1 MAPGRSG
8 GGGRFGG
15 RFGRGGGRGRAPSR
29 APQEEP
35 PPEAPS
41 NVPPSWNIYF
51 PEVRFAPDDRRA
63 ELVGTLARFF
73 SSDVGFEL
81 VKPVRIHAE
90 RELFLELDYEALKAR
105 ADIPDL
111 FAALE
116 LAPAE
121 AMPCVRAAVH
131 EVIHNSPIGRKELPH
146 LQVSPAAAKVI
157 TRPPRV
163 DVQLYNHPEVQIKF
177 SELKSKTIGKL
188 VSIRGTVTRV
198 ARVMPF
204 AKSLTFTCDKCDA
217 SQVVHLVDGK
227 YAEPE
232 SCVGQGCRGRKFTA
246 NRESVKLV
254 DWQKIRIQELSRDV
268 PAEDIGRIPRFADVE
283 VEGTLC
289 DACRGGD
296 IVTIVGIADILN
308 VEAKGSA
315 LERERAAKQYNVYV
329 KGISIR
335 KRDSDAGGAPPLS
348 AAAAEAF
355 ARGLPDLVAEDA
367 HFGRVNEGWLGQKGF
382 RPDVVDNTT
391 FSPADLEF
399 IVRFTEE
406 CAGEQFKQLI
416 HSLCPTIYGHEVVK
430 AGLLLALFGGV
441 RKTFDEEG
449 TLPMRGSI
457 HCLVVGDP
465 GLGKSQMLK
474 AVSNVANRGL
484 YVSGRSASAAGLTAT
499 VVKDSENG
507 GSTYEA
513 GALILCDGGV
523 CCVDEF
529 DKMPNEHQ
537 ALLEVLEQQTVSLAK
552 AGITVNLP
560 ARTSVVAAANPVG
573 GVYNRSKSIMNNL
586 KMNPAL
592 LSRFDLLFLIV
603 DDPDE
608 ELDEYR
614 TRHVLATHNPEGE
627 EATLRLQHAQQKLLA
642 HHAHVDEIDDEDEG
656 GERRHGA
663 EFMGEKRS
671 SLRRRLQLDLAG
683 ADAEFAPLP
692 HNLMRKYITYAN
704 VHCFPRLTPEAGT
717 ILQAFYLELRAADTV
732 GEDYPPITPRQLEAL
747 IRLAEARAKVELRET
762 VTEDDARDA
771 VEIMRETMRDVLE
784 GGGLAGKRGFSGK
797 GNKNVKAKMFV
808 EAMNRR
814 AIEKDSAY
822 FTMGEL
828 YAIVDD
834 LQLQI
839 QDVDGFIEGLNMAGD
854 ILKSGRLYKSA
865 SS

>member
-41 NVPPSWNIYF
+41 NVPPSWNNYF

-163 DVQLYNHPEVQIKF
+163 DVHLYNHPEVQIKF

-355 ARGLPDLVAEDA
+355 AR
-367 HFGRVNEGWLGQKGF
+367 
-382 RPDVVDNTT
+382 DVVDNTT

-513 GALILCDGGV
+513 GALIMCDGGV

-642 HHAHVDEIDDEDEG
+642 HHAH
-656 GERRHGA
+656 
-663 EFMGEKRS
+663 
-671 SLRRRLQLDLAG
+671 
-683 ADAEFAPLP
+683 
-692 HNLMRKYITYAN
+692 YITYAN

>member
-1 MAPGRSG
+1 
-8 GGGRFGG
+8 
-15 RFGRGGGRGRAPSR
+15 
-29 APQEEP
+29 
-35 PPEAPS
+35 
-41 NVPPSWNIYF
+41 
-51 PEVRFAPDDRRA
+51 
-63 ELVGTLARFF
+63 
-73 SSDVGFEL
+73 
-81 VKPVRIHAE
+81 
-90 RELFLELDYEALKAR
+90 
-105 ADIPDL
+105 
-111 FAALE
+111 
-116 LAPAE
+116 
-121 AMPCVRAAVH
+121 
-131 EVIHNSPIGRKELPH
+131 
-146 LQVSPAAAKVI
+146 
-157 TRPPRV
+157 
-163 DVQLYNHPEVQIKF
+163 
-177 SELKSKTIGKL
+177 
-188 VSIRGTVTRV
+188 
-198 ARVMPF
+198 
-204 AKSLTFTCDKCDA
+204 
-217 SQVVHLVDGK
+217 
-227 YAEPE
+227 
-232 SCVGQGCRGRKFTA
+232 
-246 NRESVKLV
+246 
-254 DWQKIRIQELSRDV
+254 
-268 PAEDIGRIPRFADVE
+268 
-283 VEGTLC
+283 
-289 DACRGGD
+289 
-296 IVTIVGIADILN
+296 
-308 VEAKGSA
+308 
-315 LERERAAKQYNVYV
+315 
-329 KGISIR
+329 
-335 KRDSDAGGAPPLS
+335 
-348 AAAAEAF
+348 
-355 ARGLPDLVAEDA
+355 
-367 HFGRVNEGWLGQKGF
+367 
-382 RPDVVDNTT
+382 
-391 FSPADLEF
+391 
-399 IVRFTEE
+399 
-406 CAGEQFKQLI
+406 
-416 HSLCPTIYGHEVVK
+416 
-430 AGLLLALFGGV
+430 
-441 RKTFDEEG
+441 
-449 TLPMRGSI
+449 
-457 HCLVVGDP
+457 
-465 GLGKSQMLK
+465 
-474 AVSNVANRGL
+474 
-484 YVSGRSASAAGLTAT
+484 
-499 VVKDSENG
+499 
-507 GSTYEA
+507 
-513 GALILCDGGV
+513 
-523 CCVDEF
+523 
-529 DKMPNEHQ
+529 MPNEHQ